1 MSALAVPG
9 DPVGHVPAV
18 PLEPLVVYGVQWLK
32 LGVEIV
38 GASVVAIGVIV
49 AAVIFFRTPFSG
61 GRNDFQRV
69 RLTLA
74 HYLLVGLEFQLAAD
88 ILSTAIAPTW
98 DHIGKLSAV
107 AVIRTVLNVVL
118 KREMQHETRT
128 TGDPPL

>member
-1 MSALAVPG
+1 MSDSVLQGESTVP
-9 DPVGHVPAV
+9 VPAV

-49 AAVIFFRTPFSG
+49 AAGIFFRTPFSG

-98 DHIGKLSAV
+98 DHIGKLAAV
-107 AVIRTVLNVVL
+107 AVIRTALNFVL
-118 KREMQHETRT
+118 KREMQHEARSP
-128 TGDPPL
+128 GDPSL